1 MKIGIDVGSTAIKA
15 VFVKSDQIVW
25 KKAVPTKPGQP
36 ELVKRIIEEG
46 MEACSVVKTAIEK
59 TCVTGYGRN
68 LIAESDFTVDELSAN
83 SAGIHRLTGGKART
97 VINIGGQD
105 VKIIKLSPA
114 GKILDFRMNDKC
126 AAGTGRFFEIA
137 AKILDTPLG
146 EFHTAGGQTH
156 EPVGIN
162 STCAVFAESE
172 IVSLMAQ
179 GIHKNRIIMGI
190 NNSVAR
196 RIANLL
202 GNGTLEEDVYIDGG
216 PAMNNGLVE
225 CLEDELFC
233 DIKVLEEPQFTV
245 AFGTLFTAPSLNP
258 H

>member
-1 MKIGIDVGSTAIKA
+1 MKIGIDVGSTAIKI
-15 VFVKSDQIVW
+15 VFVKSDRIVW
-25 KKAVPTKPGQP
+25 KQATPTKPGQP
-36 ELVKRIIEEG
+36 ELVGRIIEEG
-46 MEACSVVKTAIEK
+46 MAACSVLQRDIEK

-68 LIAESDFTVDELSAN
+68 LIAGSDYTVDELSAN
-83 SAGIHRLTGGKART
+83 AAGIHRLTSGKART

-105 VKIIKLSPA
+105 VKIIKLSNT

-146 EFHTAGGQTH
+146 EFHMAGM
-156 EPVGIN
+156 EADKAVSIN

-179 GIHKNRIIMGI
+179 GINKNSIIKGM
-190 NNSVAR
+190 NNAVAR
-196 RIANLL
+196 RIANLA

-216 PAMNNGLVE
+216 PAMNRGLVE

-233 DIKVLEEPQFTV
+233 DVNVLEVPQFTV
-245 AFGTLFTAPSLNP
+245 AFGTLFAK
-258 H
+258 